1 MRMICT
7 AISVM
12 CLMHVGLAKAANEVK
27 IAFVVKQPEEP
38 WFQDEWKFAEQAAK
52 EKGFTARHFI

>member
-12 CLMHVGLAKAANEVK
+12 CLMYVGLAKAANEVK
-27 IAFVVKQPEEP
+27 IGFVVKQPEETLVP
-38 WFQDEWKFAEQAAK
+38 
-52 EKGFTARHFI
+52 G